1 MKTMLGVLAKFL
13 AFCLAGEAGGCREGR
28 ESFFEDF
35 RVSMAMLLPCQV
47 GRNLA
52 LKKGPDCFINSKDMK
67 YTLMDKNGPELR
79 EWCERLK
86 GSGELNSFTGCI
98 L

>member
-1 MKTMLGVLAKFL
+1 MNENH
-13 AFCLAGEAGGCREGR
+13 AGCSRQVSGLLFSWGERKKK
-28 ESFFEDF
+28 SFFEDF

-67 YTLMDKNGPELR
+67 YTLMDKNGPEQR
-79 EWCERLK
+79 
-86 GSGELNSFTGCI
+86 
-98 L
+98 

>member
-13 AFCLAGEAGGCREGR
+13 AFCLAGGEGKK
-28 ESFFEDF
+28 SFFEDF

-67 YTLMDKNGPELR
+67 YTLMDKNDPEQR
-79 EWCERLK
+79 EWCERLR
-86 GSGELNSFTGCI
+86 GPGELNSFTGCI